1 MSSQQERALSQPPKN
16 SPGRGELLLRRL
28 LRQRP
33 YVTASLLASIVES
46 SDDGIY
52 SLDLDGI
59 ITSWNKGAEQLFGY
73 TAAEVVGKPV
83 AMLIPLDRQD
93 EETAILERIK
103 RGERIHHYETVR
115 QRKDGGLVEISLTVS
130 PICTPKGKIIG
141 ASKIA
146 RDISE
151 RKKSQQL
158 IVRELTHRTGNLFAV
173 FQAIA
178 TRAVDESK
186 AAAKIKANLK
196 HVLNDRLQALARAY
210 EVIAEGGSASLAAI
224 LAREFDGFS
233 KQVKIGGCDIV
244 VNPSA
249 AQQFALIVHELA
261 TNALKYGAL
270 SAPTGR
276 VAIDGKIER
285 LNGSGT
291 FRFVWRETGGPAV
304 TKPSRRGFGTF
315 ILLDSARHFG
325 QNVQLDYARR
335 GLCYELQLQLNTIEA
350 SNKWMD
356 RRE

>member
-1 MSSQQERALSQPPKN
+1 MSSQQEYALPQAKN
-16 SPGRGELLLRRL
+16 SPGRSELLLRR
-28 LRQRP
+28 RP
-33 YVTASLLASIVES
+33 HVTASLLASIVES

-52 SLDLDGI
+52 SMDLDGI

-73 TAAEVVGKPV
+73 TAAEAVGTPL

-93 EETAILERIK
+93 EEIAILERIK

-115 QRKDGGLVEISLTVS
+115 QRKDGSLAEISLTVS
-130 PICTPKGKIIG
+130 PICTSKGNIIG

-158 IVRELTHRTGNLFAV
+158 IIRELTRRTRNLFAV

-178 TRAVDESK
+178 ARAVDESK
-186 AAAKIKANLK
+186 TAAEIKY
-196 HVLNDRLQALARAY
+196 VLNDRLQALARAY

-224 LAREFDGFS
+224 LKREFGGFS
-233 KQVKIGGCDIV
+233 RQVKFGGCDIV

-249 AQQFALIVHELA
+249 AQQFALIIHELA

-270 SAPTGR
+270 SAPAGR
-276 VAIDGKIER
+276 VSINGKIDR

-291 FRFVWRETGGPAV
+291 FTFVWRETGGPAV
-304 TKPSRRGFGTF
+304 TKPTRRGFGSF
-315 ILLDSARHFG
+315 ILLDSAKHFG
-325 QNVQLDYARR
+325 QTVELDYRPR
-335 GLCYELQLQLNTIEA
+335 GLCYELQVQLNTIEA
-350 SNKWMD
+350 SNK
-356 RRE
+356 

>member
-1 MSSQQERALSQPPKN
+1 MSSQDRALSQPPKN
-16 SPGRGELLLRRL
+16 SPGLGELLLRRL

-33 YVTASLLASIVES
+33 HVTASLLASIVES

-52 SLDLDGI
+52 SIDLDGI
-59 ITSWNKGAEQLFGY
+59 ITTWNKGAEQLFGY
-73 TAAEVVGKPV
+73 TAAEAVGTPLT
-83 AMLIPLDRQD
+83 MLIPQDRQD
-93 EETAILERIK
+93 KEIAILERIN

-115 QRKDGGLVEISLTVS
+115 QRKDGSLLEISLTVS
-130 PICTPKGKIIG
+130 PIYTAKGKIIG

-158 IVRELTHRTGNLFAV
+158 ITRELTHRTRNLFAV
-173 FQAIA
+173 FQAVA
-178 TRAVDESK
+178 ARAVDGSK
-186 AAAKIKANLK
+186 TAAKTKAKLK

-210 EVIAEGGSASLAAI
+210 EGIAEGETASLAAI
-224 LAREFDGFS
+224 LEREFDGFS
-233 KQVKIGGCDIV
+233 KQVKFDGCDIV

-249 AQQFALIVHELA
+249 AQQFALIIHELA

-270 SAPTGR
+270 SAPAGR
-276 VAIDGKIER
+276 ISIEGKIER

-291 FRFVWRETGGPAV
+291 FTFVWRETGGPAV
-304 TKPSRRGFGTF
+304 TKPTRRGFGSV
-315 ILLDSARHFG
+315 ILLDSAKHFG
-325 QNVQLDYARR
+325 QSVELDYAPR
-335 GLCYELQLQLNTIEA
+335 GLCYELQVQLNTIEA